1 MALLVTQCP
10 RCESTF
16 NTSARVLDIAHGL
29 VRCGA
34 CLSVFEADQ
43 HLIDPLPDRS
53 SDEDGVSATESV
65 FISAPQEYFNPA
77 QFLYHG
83 VQDDEVGNDED
94 EDEGEDVTQEISID
108 KQDHDFD
115 SHPGGGAISSYRDEE
130 DDAVVILPEGPDAA
144 ALLEE
149 LRHNNDSDLILPPDP
164 DTAAQLDELMAL
176 NDQQED
182 EQSQQEPES
191 IDLDI
196 DTDELS
202 FLPEADWS
210 VADAPGIGESAE
222 FEDRVSEFSDA
233 LDDVSG
239 WDGVTMEVDESSFVI
254 LPPDPYQPSAF
265 RDAAGEQSGGPYAA
279 SGDILSSTATA
290 NLASDP
296 AAEIPALTTPAADEI
311 AAVRPDSTTNET
323 EAGEKNAI
331 RTQVMAAQFEE
342 QENLPEQLSEENL
355 RAVRDVDTVLEL
367 EQKDPTDSSRAV
379 TLAVI
384 ALLLTLIASGVFFW
398 IRMPQLSQDPRF
410 RNHYEMVCNLLGC
423 RLPDYL
429 NPARVEISNLVVRS
443 HPQLEN
449 SLELTAVFRNAAQF
463 PQPFPTIEL
472 TFSDLS
478 NRSLM
483 IFEFLP
489 DEYLPQALRG
499 TQLMPVDAPVQIT
512 LDLADP
518 GSNAV
523 NYQMTF
529 KAAPPRPR

>member
-1 MALLVTQCP
+1 
-10 RCESTF
+10 
-16 NTSARVLDIAHGL
+16 
-29 VRCGA
+29 
-34 CLSVFEADQ
+34 
-43 HLIDPLPDRS
+43 
-53 SDEDGVSATESV
+53 
-65 FISAPQEYFNPA
+65 
-77 QFLYHG
+77 
-83 VQDDEVGNDED
+83 
-94 EDEGEDVTQEISID
+94 
-108 KQDHDFD
+108 
-115 SHPGGGAISSYRDEE
+115 
-130 DDAVVILPEGPDAA
+130 
-144 ALLEE
+144 
-149 LRHNNDSDLILPPDP
+149 
-164 DTAAQLDELMAL
+164 
-176 NDQQED
+176 
-182 EQSQQEPES
+182 
-191 IDLDI
+191 
-196 DTDELS
+196 
-202 FLPEADWS
+202 
-210 VADAPGIGESAE
+210 
-222 FEDRVSEFSDA
+222 
-233 LDDVSG
+233 
-239 WDGVTMEVDESSFVI
+239 MEVDESSFVI

-296 AAEIPALTTPAADEI
+296 AAEIPALSTPAADEI

-355 RAVRDVDTVLEL
+355 RAVRDVDAVLEL
-367 EQKDPTDSSRAV
+367 EQKDPTDSSRAA

-449 SLELTAVFRNAAQF
+449 TLELTAVFRNAAQF

-499 TQLMPVDAPVQIT
+499 MQLMPVNAPVQIT